1 MQVYSE
7 KITRIVED
15 ISSLNL
21 LEVSKAYILRSQPKY
36 ISHLMYLRQVADLN
50 SLLKSK
56 LNISDAPVMM
66 AGAAAPAPAAAA
78 PVEVWPRQNFVLFC
92 VLSSWVETN
101 MSKGLQKNSVFITRT
116 GLYLKSPQE
125 EEEQAPQVIQ
135 TSFTVKL
142 NKFDA
147 AKKVAD
153 RLLLYWPVFI
163 LMIQVA
169 IIKEIKNLV
178 EGMNLVQVWNT
189 NFRHSVLFP
198 SKICLPSLKTFA
210 FYSPLSRP
218 RSSLRA
224 LQQLWSL
231 TSQRMKLRKYKLLF
245 KL

>member
-21 LEVSKAYILRSQPKY
+21 LEVSKADEGLNLSTT
-36 ISHLMYLRQVADLN
+36 SHLMYLRQVADLN

-101 MSKGLQKNSVFITRT
+101 MRRGSQKISVFKTTRT
-116 GLYLKSPQE
+116 GLHLKSSQE

-147 AKKVAD
+147 AKKVA
-153 RLLLYWPVFI
+153 
-163 LMIQVA
+163 
-169 IIKEIKNLV
+169 
-178 EGMNLVQVWNT
+178 
-189 NFRHSVLFP
+189 
-198 SKICLPSLKTFA
+198 
-210 FYSPLSRP
+210 
-218 RSSLRA
+218 
-224 LQQLWSL
+224 
-231 TSQRMKLRKYKLLF
+231 YKLLLNWPILYWWF
-245 KL
+245 RLQS

>member
-21 LEVSKAYILRSQPKY
+21 LEVSKAYKVLNLST
-36 ISHLMYLRQVADLN
+36 ISHLMFYSRWRIWTVCWSRSSTFPTPPWWWLALLLQLLPPPPLLRFV
-50 SLLKSK
+50 
-56 LNISDAPVMM
+56 VML
-66 AGAAAPAPAAAA
+66 GI
-78 PVEVWPRQNFVLFC
+78 WPRQNFLLF
-92 VLSSWVETN
+92 LSCLLHGQ
-101 MSKGLQKNSVFITRT
+101 GLQKISVFKTART
-116 GLYLKSPQE
+116 GLNLKSPQE

-153 RLLLYWPVFI
+153 QLLLYWPVFT

-198 SKICLPSLKTFA
+198 SKICK
-210 FYSPLSRP
+210 PL
-218 RSSLRA
+218 
-224 LQQLWSL
+224 
-231 TSQRMKLRKYKLLF
+231 
-245 KL
+245 

>member
-1 MQVYSE
+1 
-7 KITRIVED
+7 
-15 ISSLNL
+15 
-21 LEVSKAYILRSQPKY
+21 
-36 ISHLMYLRQVADLN
+36 MYLRKVADLN

-78 PVEVWPRQNFVLFC
+78 PVEVCCYAWYLTPAELRTVIMLGIWPPQNFVLFC

-153 RLLLYWPVFI
+153 KLLLYWPVFI

-178 EGMNLVQVWNT
+178 EGMNLVQVWNA

-198 SKICLPSLKTFA
+198 SKICLPSFKTFA
-210 FYSPLSRP
+210 FYTPLSRP

-224 LQQLWSL
+224 LQQ
-231 TSQRMKLRKYKLLF
+231 
-245 KL
+245 

>member
-92 VLSSWVETN
+92 VLSSCVETN
-101 MSKGLQKNSVFITRT
+101 MRRGSQKISVFKTTRT
-116 GLYLKSPQE
+116 GLHLKSSQE

-147 AKKVAD
+147 AKKVA
-153 RLLLYWPVFI
+153 
-163 LMIQVA
+163 
-169 IIKEIKNLV
+169 
-178 EGMNLVQVWNT
+178 
-189 NFRHSVLFP
+189 
-198 SKICLPSLKTFA
+198 
-210 FYSPLSRP
+210 
-218 RSSLRA
+218 
-224 LQQLWSL
+224 
-231 TSQRMKLRKYKLLF
+231 YKLLLNWPILYWWF
-245 KL
+245 RLQS